1 MKRFLLTISC
11 AFLALYVIN
20 FGIDIYVSHQLQKSR
35 ERRYVGW
42 NDIIHR
48 QLSADMVIMGSS
60 RAWVQYDPSILDSI
74 LQIKVYNLGIDGS
87 QLNRQIIKY
96 NVYNHYQRKRPH
108 YIIVNIDYCS
118 TLGWTTGYER
128 EQFFP
133 HMLTPYTRNQ
143 IKSVEPFSFAELYI
157 PLYRYTTYK
166 GLFALLKEIF
176 YDGGLVNGYQGQIR
190 EWDGIAYN
198 DMKTFHFGKN
208 DSTMKMFNE
217 FLAERHAE
225 GIKVIFCYAPI
236 YIGLTKK
243 VENMQEV
250 YDTYESLA
258 DQYNIPILDYT
269 YSDISKDSTYFY
281 NATHLIKQG
290 AEMFSVQLAND
301 LDSLGIIQ

>member
-11 AFLALYVIN
+11 AFLTLYVIN
-20 FGIDIYVSHQLQKSR
+20 LGIDIYVSHQLQKSR
-35 ERRYVGW
+35 DRRYVGW

-48 QLSADMVIMGSS
+48 QLNADIVIMGSS
-60 RAWVQYDPSILDSI
+60 RAFVQYDPSILDSI

-96 NVYNHYQRKRPH
+96 NVYSHYQRKRPR

-118 TLGWTTGYER
+118 TLGWSSGYER

-143 IKSVEPFSFAELYI
+143 IKSVEPFCGAELYV
-157 PLYRYTTYK
+157 PLYRYSTYK
-166 GLFALLKEIF
+166 GLFAVLMEQSND
-176 YDGGLVNGYQGQIR
+176 DGLTNGFQGQIR

-217 FLAERHAE
+217 FLAKRQAE
-225 GIKVIFCYAPI
+225 DIQVIFCYAPI
-236 YIGLTKK
+236 YIGLTNK

-250 YDTYESLA
+250 YETYESLA
-258 DQYNIPILDYT
+258 QKYDIPILDYT
-269 YSDISKDSTYFY
+269 YSDLSQDTTYFY
-281 NATHLIKQG
+281 NATHLNKQG
-290 AEMFSVQLAND
+290 AELFSTKLAHD
-301 LDSLGIIQ
+301 IDSLGIIQ